1 MNLAF
6 QDLVVDDLRYNVKF
20 LEKKRN
26 LIMDGDFV
34 KLVYSDESMSI
45 NSIFFMCTLKCKY
58 DDAFFAYETQKIVK
72 RGGETSLVTMFD
84 KCTIWFSPYNPVNQS
99 AIKKLIG
106 YEQALLEEYK
116 DQMSCRKTSTSL
128 LKNQLLSG
136 NVRLYRY
143 HGSIQSSLTTMLV
156 KVSGIWE
163 SNEQF
168 GITYKFIECV

>member
-6 QDLVVDDLRYNVKF
+6 QDLALDDFRYNVKF

-34 KLVYSDESMSI
+34 KLVYSDDSMSI

-58 DDAFFAYETQKIVK
+58 DDAFLAYEKFVK
-72 RGGETSLVTMFD
+72 REGESSPVFD
-84 KCTIWFSPYNPVNQS
+84 KCTIWFSPYDPINQPS
-99 AIKKLIG
+99 IKKLIG
-106 YEQALLEEYK
+106 YEQAMIEEYK
-116 DQMSCRKTSTSL
+116 DQTNCLKTPTSL

-136 NVRLYRY
+136 NVRLYRL
-143 HGSIQSSLTTMLV
+143 HGLIPITTMMV
-156 KVSGIWE
+156 KISGIWE

-168 GITYKFIECV
+168 GITYKFIECT